1 MIIFQPTYIN
11 ITIMLCFV
19 IFLLR
24 KFVLQKTIK
33 NETRLISGPGLL
45 QP

>member
-1 MIIFQPTYIN
+1 MF
-11 ITIMLCFV
+11 CFV

-24 KFVLQKTIK
+24 KFVFEKLLKD
-33 NETRLISGPGLL
+33 ETRLISGTGLL